1 MSGGFCEG
9 MGMRCCDTCVRN
21 LDNNPGVHPERTI
34 VPMADPP
41 HCGGGR
47 PFRCAPSM
55 HRTGGCDG
63 CIFWLHR
70 RYRGLSFGRAVV
82 VCQRRR

>member
-41 HCGGGR
+41 HCGDWKAIPMRAIDASHGR
-47 PFRCAPSM
+47 
-55 HRTGGCDG
+55 
-63 CIFWLHR
+63 
-70 RYRGLSFGRAVV
+70 V
-82 VCQRRR
+82 